1 MKCGCGQCGSSG
13 RQEFAVWRGEYVASV
28 RETCETCGGT
38 GEMWLCSECGCEVP
52 LGTPDEYDVVRE
64 ICADCA
70 AKHDDADAD
79 AAKPSTTT
87 PAPVGDS
94 AALAGAVDSL
104 FRQAFGH

>member
-13 RQEFAVWRGEYVASV
+13 RQDFAVWRGEYVASV

-70 AKHDDADAD
+70 ARHDGEDADKTSP
-79 AAKPSTTT
+79 AA

>member
-38 GEMWLCSECGCEVP
+38 GEMWLCSECGAEVK
-52 LGTPDEYDVVRE
+52 LSDTDEYDVVRE

-70 AKHDDADAD
+70 AKHDDADA
-79 AAKPSTTT
+79 KPAPA

-94 AALAGAVDSL
+94 AALAGAVGSL
-104 FRQAFGH
+104 IASAFGH